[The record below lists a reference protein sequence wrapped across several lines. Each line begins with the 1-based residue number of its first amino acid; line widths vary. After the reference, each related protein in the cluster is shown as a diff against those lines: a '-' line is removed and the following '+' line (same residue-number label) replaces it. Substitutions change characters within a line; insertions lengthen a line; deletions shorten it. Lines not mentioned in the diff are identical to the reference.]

1 MRNGPSRLALTVYRA
16 LLQESPM
23 PIKQIAERT
32 RLPVATVH
40 DQVVVLRQ
48 SEALT
53 LTRAGRHLYVYSP
66 VVHLP

>member
-1 MRNGPSRLALTVYRA
+1 MRNGPSRLALCVYRA
-16 LLQESPM
+16 LLRESPM
-23 PIKQIAERT
+23 QITQIAERT
-32 RLPVATVH
+32 RLPVGTVH

-48 SEALT
+48 SEALQ